1 MRTSPFVKLDL
12 AKVRFSALLQAV
24 EKIENFFGE
33 SAGEEGLVDVYYIG
47 KEGSDI
53 QDEDW
58 IKAIQ
63 NGGPEQYRPFVQ
75 AYGPYIYRTVFAVLH
90 SPHDAEDVTQE
101 VLLQI
106 YRSLP
111 ECRLDGLKTW
121 ITRIAV
127 NRAIDFKRSRARRP
141 EELSG
146 GEVIPDSS
154 QEQPAGMPAAET
166 IAMEREDKRQIRV
179 LVDRLP
185 DNYREVVTAYYMED
199 KSYEQIAV
207 ETGLERKSVE
217 SRLYRARSWIKRHWR
232 KEDFE

>member
-1 MRTSPFVKLDL
+1 MQK
-12 AKVRFSALLQAV
+12 
-24 EKIENFFGE
+24 
-33 SAGEEGLVDVYYIG
+33 
-47 KEGSDI
+47 
-53 QDEDW
+53 
-58 IKAIQ
+58 
-63 NGGPEQYRPFVQ
+63 GGPEQYGPFVQ

-111 ECRLDGLKTW
+111 SCRLDGLKTW

-141 EELSG
+141 EELTDREEMSDKLH
-146 GEVIPDSS
+146 EDDVS
-154 QEQPAGMPAAET
+154 MPAAEQVA
-166 IAMEREDKRQIRV
+166 ILQEGRQQVRERVEEM
-179 LVDRLP
+179 P
-185 DNYREVVTAYYMED
+185 ANYREVINAYYMED
-199 KSYEQIAV
+199 KSYEQIAA

-217 SRLYRARSWIKRHWR
+217 SRLYRARSWMKRHWR